1 MKNETEVKTL
11 SWQDFCWLKRA
22 LPTKPVESHHP
33 SCALEEDYVLDLEL
47 LKPDR
52 SIQVSNRQINLS
64 VLLPRVVL

>member
-11 SWQDFCWLKRA
+11 SWQDFCWLIRA

-33 SCALEEDYVLDLEL
+33 SCALEEGYVLDLEL

-52 SIQVSNRQINLS
+52 SIQVSNREINLS

>member
-11 SWQDFCWLKRA
+11 SWKDFCWLKRA

-52 SIQVSNRQINLS
+52 SIQVSNREISLS